1 MAFVVIIADVV
12 IDVVF
17 VLVIVVVVGVVF
29 VLVIVVI
36 MGDGVVDVVVV
47 VMVIPSK
54 LFGGH
59 MSSSNET

>member
-17 VLVIVVVVGVVF
+17 VLVIVVAVGVVF

-59 MSSSNET
+59 MSSSSET